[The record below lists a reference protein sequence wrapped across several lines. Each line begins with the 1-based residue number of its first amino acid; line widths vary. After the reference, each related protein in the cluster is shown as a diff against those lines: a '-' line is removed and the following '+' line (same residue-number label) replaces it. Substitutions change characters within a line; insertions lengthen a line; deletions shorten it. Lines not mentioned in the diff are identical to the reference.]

1 MLHAITAWAKR
12 LMNQFEKPQTYG
24 SALEAYIVSR
34 NPRCGC
40 DIDRIAREFDQN
52 RNNSGWTL

>member
-1 MLHAITAWAKR
+1 MLKLTFERVKS
-12 LMNQFEKPQTYG
+12 MFQSFEKPQTYG

-34 NPRCGC
+34 NPQDGC
-40 DIDRIAREFDQN
+40 DIDRIAREFDQK